1 MHWNGIYKSEH
12 LIITSRFTN
21 AIAFNPPVPVGTD
34 SGLEFCLPF
43 ACLLAFL
50 YVVLSHQIC
59 IQWCIYSKWKRHIRY
74 GSYIAWHACICTQ
87 ILHTHN
93 SFGAVSVQLVLHWI
107 PFFKCCCSLV
117 TNWNESESTT
127 RNKFTTAITQGGKKV
142 SSHDKYL
149 FGFSAIH
156 SLVANKNDKINQNQY
171 NIVFSKPKQKSLC
184 TFMFVAC

>member
-43 ACLLAFL
+43 ACSLAFL

-93 SFGAVSVQLVLHWI
+93 SFGAMNTAS
-107 PFFKCCCSLV
+107 KRATGSLL
-117 TNWNESESTT
+117 NSIFQMLLFT
-127 RNKFTTAITQGGKKV
+127 RHKLKWERI
-142 SSHDKYL
+142 
-149 FGFSAIH
+149 
-156 SLVANKNDKINQNQY
+156 NDTKQIY
-171 NIVFSKPKQKSLC
+171 NSNNPRRKKSLESWQV
-184 TFMFVAC
+184 FVWI

>member
-1 MHWNGIYKSEH
+1 MGMRSRRRRRKKWIVGNAYWNGIYKSEH

-34 SGLEFCLPF
+34 SGLEFSLPF

-50 YVVLSHQIC
+50 CVVLSHQIC

-74 GSYIAWHACICTQ
+74 GSYSAWHMYAYMSTDISFQ
-87 ILHTHN
+87 VKHTHN
-93 SFGAVSVQLVLHWI
+93 SFGTVITASKQLVLHWI

-127 RNKFTTAITQGGKKV
+127 RNKFTTAITQAGRKKSPV
-142 SSHDKYL
+142 MTSICLD
-149 FGFSAIH
+149 
-156 SLVANKNDKINQNQY
+156 LVPYAR
-171 NIVFSKPKQKSLC
+171 
-184 TFMFVAC
+184 